1 MKHGQD
7 KPPAAIP
14 SLLAELIRREGP
26 TNFRHPAAVEAQ
38 RIIRLPKDPLGLVD
52 EIERDLKAHYILY
65 SSADAEMDNKGHVYE
80 KVAPKDVHGP
90 PKEESQA

>member
-26 TNFRHPAAVEAQ
+26 TDFRHPAAVEAQ
-38 RIIRLPKDPLGLVD
+38 RIIRLPKDPLGLVH
-52 EIERDLKAHYILY
+52 EIERDLKAHDILY

-80 KVAPKDVHGP
+80 KVAPRDVHGS